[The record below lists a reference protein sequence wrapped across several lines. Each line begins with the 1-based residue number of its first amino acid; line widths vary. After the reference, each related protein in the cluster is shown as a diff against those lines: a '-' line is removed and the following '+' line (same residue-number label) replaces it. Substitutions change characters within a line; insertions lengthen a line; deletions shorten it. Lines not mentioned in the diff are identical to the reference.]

1 MKNFIV
7 TAHVFCH
14 GTEERFTGT
23 QSFTVKD
30 RSELESLVTKFVR
43 GKAAANGMTV
53 KRFNILSCTEVACKC

>member
-23 QSFTVKD
+23 QSFTVNK
-30 RSELESLVTKFVR
+30 RSELDSLVAKFVR
-43 GKAAANGMTV
+43 GKAMKNGMVV
-53 KRFNILSCTEVACKC
+53 KRFNILSCTEVHCKC